1 VKAGLEQAAQNGFV
15 VDGELRFVA
24 LNGDLLLQRPEE
36 ILAGELKFR
45 PIYDLK
51 KNQALAQ

>member
-1 VKAGLEQAAQNGFV
+1 M

-24 LNGDLLLQRPEE
+24 LNGDLLLKRPEE
-36 ILAGELKFR
+36 ILAGELKFQ

-51 KNQALAQ
+51 KNQALSK

>member
-1 VKAGLEQAAQNGFV
+1 

-24 LNGDLLLQRPEE
+24 LNGELLLKRPEE
-36 ILAGELKFR
+36 ILAGDLKFQ

-51 KNQALAQ
+51 QGRAPGK